1 MSTTLSSS
9 EASSLL
15 KPDPPL
21 ENEQTPERN
30 EGTEKNSDPT
40 EGDDAAID
48 KSGDLLNYE
57 VDDEDEDDDE
67 LEALRMAALQSRKPK
82 QPEKPAYIFKQHPD
96 RNNLTQI
103 VLSGPQQSAPHIQT
117 STPNVALP
125 DTSRPP
131 PGYTP
136 LR

>member
-1 MSTTLSSS
+1 MSTILSTT

-21 ENEQTPERN
+21 EVEQLSEN
-30 EGTEKNSDPT
+30 KNSEQYSCPT
-40 EGDDAAID
+40 ACDEEGGD

-57 VDDEDEDDDE
+57 HDDEEEDDDE
-67 LEALRMAALQSRKPK
+67 LEALRMAALQSRKAK
-82 QPEKPAYIFKQHPD
+82 KPEQPAYTLKQHPD

-103 VLSGPQQSAPHIQT
+103 VLSGPQQSGPAIQMA
-117 STPNVALP
+117 TPSVALP
-125 DTSRPP
+125 DTSLPP
-131 PGYTP
+131 PGYAP

>member
-1 MSTTLSSS
+1 MSAVISTS

-15 KPDPPL
+15 KPDPPEIKNL
-21 ENEQTPERN
+21 SEEANQARN
-30 EGTEKNSDPT
+30 STLVDSAEKDL
-40 EGDDAAID
+40 D
-48 KSGDLLNYE
+48 KSEDQLNYE
-57 VDDEDEDDDE
+57 HDDDNDDDDE

-82 QPEKPAYIFKQHPD
+82 TKPEQPEYTFKQHPD

-103 VLSGPQQSAPHIQT
+103 VLSGPPPEPSRL
-117 STPNVALP
+117 PNPATVALP

>member
-1 MSTTLSSS
+1 MSTIVSTS
-9 EASSLL
+9 EAASLL
-15 KPDPPL
+15 MPDPPL
-21 ENEQTPERN
+21 EVEQLSEN
-30 EGTEKNSDPT
+30 KNSEQYSCST
-40 EGDDAAID
+40 ECDGRGVD
-48 KSGDLLNYE
+48 KSDDILNYE
-57 VDDEDEDDDE
+57 HDDEGADDDE

-82 QPEKPAYIFKQHPD
+82 QPAYTLKQHPD

-103 VLSGPQQSAPHIQT
+103 VLSGPPPSVTAIQT
-117 STPNVALP
+117 SNPSVALP

>member
-1 MSTTLSSS
+1 MSAIVSP

-21 ENEQTPERN
+21 DIQLSKDKTVEQTSPV
-30 EGTEKNSDPT
+30 
-40 EGDDAAID
+40 DDSVGD

-57 VDDEDEDDDE
+57 HEEEEEDE

-82 QPEKPAYIFKQHPD
+82 KPEQPAYILKQHPS

-103 VLSGPQQSAPHIQT
+103 VLSGPETQSQQSHSINHAVP
-117 STPNVALP
+117 LP

-136 LR
+136 VR